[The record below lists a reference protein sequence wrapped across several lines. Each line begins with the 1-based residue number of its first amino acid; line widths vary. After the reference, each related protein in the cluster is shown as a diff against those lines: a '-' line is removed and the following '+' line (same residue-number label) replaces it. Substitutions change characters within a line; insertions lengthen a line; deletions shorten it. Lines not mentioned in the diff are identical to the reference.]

1 MAKVAELSDHVK
13 IDRLHRGTFHL
24 LDDSYAYTLW
34 GNEARRSFVFTS
46 NKRTM
51 GSSTHQYLM
60 DLITEP
66 EGLSIEDLFTLF
78 LNTPETEYVDA

>member
-34 GNEARRSFVFTS
+34 GNEARRSFLFIPNGIIIDS
-46 NKRTM
+46 PN
-51 GSSTHQYLM
+51 HQYLM

-66 EGLSIEDLFTLF
+66 EELSIEDLFTLF

>member
-1 MAKVAELSDHVK
+1 
-13 IDRLHRGTFHL
+13 
-24 LDDSYAYTLW
+24 
-34 GNEARRSFVFTS
+34 
-46 NKRTM
+46 M